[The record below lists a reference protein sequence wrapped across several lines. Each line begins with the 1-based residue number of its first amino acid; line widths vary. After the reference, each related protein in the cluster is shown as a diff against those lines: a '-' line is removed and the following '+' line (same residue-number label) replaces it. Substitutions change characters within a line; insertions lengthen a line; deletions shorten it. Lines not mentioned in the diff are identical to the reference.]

1 MVDIDIRNKNILPF
15 LACGLISG
23 LAVASPGC
31 DAVGDLAK
39 ECGLVCPDTGIA
51 DGNASISGVVSID
64 SFFGAVIAVRDAAV
78 SVSGTVRAELEGIAA
93 SLEIEGYAEMG
104 LDELANEV
112 AAGLEAKFSA
122 NLQGGISISY
132 EAPKCEASIE
142 ASVQAA
148 AECDVDVDPGSIE
161 AQCMGSCE
169 VSADVAAECAAEGNL
184 TCTGKAPDFECEGSC
199 EGTCK
204 LDAAASCSG
213 TCNGTCSGTCSSENA
228 DGSCAG
234 SCDGMCEG
242 TCQLE
247 AGGECGGRCE
257 GSCTYEP
264 GGAECEAN
272 ATAKCD
278 VSAMAEVECQ
288 GKCEGSVEPPEVS
301 AECQASVEAK
311 AEASVECTP
320 PSLSVTYQFA
330 ASLDADAQAEFRIW
344 LEGFKARF
352 SAMLAASAKLDGVNV
367 ALEGLIDAAGSVV
380 PDAIEQIQAEGG
392 LDLKVSI
399 GLGCALDEVDAVGT
413 ALADASTSVTG
424 SLSAVGMVGGSV
436 TGG

>member
-1 MVDIDIRNKNILPF
+1 MNAKSMFPLF
-15 LACGLISG
+15 ALAGLTGLLTACPEDAPCGLS
-23 LAVASPGC
+23 
-31 DAVGDLAK
+31 
-39 ECGLVCPDTGIA
+39 CPELGIA
-51 DGNASISGVVSID
+51 DGNASISGFVSVD
-64 SFFGAVIAVRDAAV
+64 AFFGAVITVRDAAV
-78 SVSGTVRAELEGIAA
+78 GVSGTVRAELEGIAA

-112 AAGLEAKFSA
+112 AAGLEAKFTA
-122 NLQGGISISY
+122 NLEGSISISY

-148 AECDVDVDPGSIE
+148 AECDVDVEPGSIE

-169 VSADVAAECAAEGNL
+169 VSADVQAECAASGNL
-184 TCTGKAPDFECEGSC
+184 TCTGKAPGFECEGSC

-204 LDAAASCSG
+204 LDTAASCSG
-213 TCNGTCSGTCSSENA
+213 TCNGECVGTCSSVNSN
-228 DGSCAG
+228 GSCAG

-247 AGGECGGRCE
+247 AGGECDGRCE
-257 GSCTYEP
+257 GSCTYDP

-330 ASLDADAQAEFRIW
+330 ASLSVDEQAEFRIW

-352 SAMLAASAKLDGVNV
+352 SAMLAASAKLEGVQTAATV
-367 ALEGLIDAAGSVV
+367 LVDAAADVIPGVV
-380 PDAIEQIQAEGG
+380 SDIQAEGG
-392 LDLKVSI
+392 LSI
-399 GLGCALDEVDAVGT
+399 SAAVGIGCALDEAGEVQVALSDTT
-413 ALADASTSVTG
+413 ASISG
-424 SLSAVGMVGGSV
+424 SISAVAMVSGAIGG
-436 TGG
+436 